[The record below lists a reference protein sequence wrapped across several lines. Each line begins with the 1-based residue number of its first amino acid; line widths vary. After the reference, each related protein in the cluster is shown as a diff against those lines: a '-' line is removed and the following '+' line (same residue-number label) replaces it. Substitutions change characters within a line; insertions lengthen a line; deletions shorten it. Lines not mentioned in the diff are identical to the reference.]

1 MEKIVTLPSALVPRH
16 TFSEDVVGFGNVLIE
31 PSSGPAAG
39 LTLHLQFA
47 MPSEPLSREQLLEL
61 RQLIDAQLAKQ

>member
-1 MEKIVTLPSALVPRH
+1 MEKTVNLPQPVAPRH
-16 TFSEDVVGFGNVLIE
+16 TFAEDVVGFGNVLGE
-31 PSSGPAAG
+31 PSRGPAAG

-61 RQLIDAQLAKQ
+61 RHLIDAQLAKQ